1 MTPANAADGD
11 DARDASAAAGDST
24 PRVALV
30 VARFYPDL
38 ADEIAAAAEA
48 RVETRDAEVVERVPV
63 PGAYDA
69 PLVADRLARRDVV
82 DAVAVLGVVVTGD
95 TDHDQVVTHATARLL
110 GRVALDRD
118 TPVGF
123 GVLGPDMSGA
133 EAHERV
139 EKAASAVDAALDT
152 HATLQRIAAST

>member
-1 MTPANAADGD
+1 MTD
-11 DARDASAAAGDST
+11 RDST
-24 PRVALV
+24 GGTGGAPHVALV
-30 VARFYPDL
+30 VARFYSDL

-48 RVETRDAEVVERVPV
+48 RVDARDATVVERVPV

-69 PLVADRLARRDVV
+69 PLVADRLARRDDV

-118 TPVGF
+118 IPVGF
-123 GVLGPDMSGA
+123 GVLGPDMSDA

-139 EKAASAVDAALDT
+139 EKAANAVDAALDT
-152 HATLQRIAAST
+152 HAALRSVASP

>member
-1 MTPANAADGD
+1 MREREDHDDDGD
-11 DARDASAAAGDST
+11 EDAEA
-24 PRVALV
+24 RVALV

-38 ADEIAAAAEA
+38 ADEIAASAVERAEA
-48 RVETRDAEVVERVPV
+48 RGGTVVERVPV

-69 PLVADRLARRDVV
+69 PVVADRLARRDDV

-95 TDHDQVVTHATARLL
+95 TDHDRVVAHATARLL
-110 GRVALDRD
+110 GRVALDRE

-123 GVLGPDMSGA
+123 GVLGPALSGA
-133 EAHERV
+133 EARERV

-152 HATLQRIAAST
+152 QAALQRVSSS

>member
-1 MTPANAADGD
+1 MTPTEAD
-11 DARDASAAAGDST
+11 SATTAEADSVA
-24 PRVALV
+24 RVALV

-38 ADEIAAAAEA
+38 ADEITAAAEA
-48 RVETRDAEVVERVPV
+48 RVDARDATVVERVPV

-69 PLVADRLARRDVV
+69 PLVADRLARRDDV

-133 EAHERV
+133 EAHDRV
-139 EKAASAVDAALDT
+139 EKAASAVDAAIDT
-152 HATLQRIAAST
+152 HAALRSVTSP